1 MRKIDRSL
9 ENPIDNVLLDMC
21 EYISPALRSSGHTPN
36 ILTTY
41 SLITGVLSAVALYK
55 GRIGLFVVLYMLSYF
70 FDCADGHYARK
81 YDMVTR
87 FGDLYDH
94 IKDAS
99 VSLLIAFIIYKRYKP
114 LVQLWMVILFVILFI
129 LMNVHMGCQQK
140 NMEPGVKKNGVE
152 TETLDSTI
160 ILCRQSSWIHV
171 TKYFGVGT
179 FQILTILLTLYL
191 EYKLHAK
198 N

>member
-1 MRKIDRSL
+1 MRKINRSM

-21 EYISPALRSSGHTPN
+21 EYISPALRSVGHTPN

-41 SLITGVLSAVALYK
+41 SLIAGVLSAVALYK
-55 GRIGLFVVLYMLSYF
+55 GLIGLFVVLYMLSYF

-87 FGDLYDH
+87 FGDFYDH

-99 VSLLIAFIIYKRYKP
+99 VSILIAFIIYKRYNP
-114 LVQLWMVILFVILFI
+114 FISLWMKICLVILFI

-140 NMEPGVKKNGVE
+140 NMEKTKGTD
-152 TETLDSTI
+152 TETLDSNI

-179 FQILTILLTLYL
+179 YQLIVILFTLYL
-191 EYKLHAK
+191 EYKLQTK